1 MKLGCQARSFGKGIY
16 PDEATFLD
24 VVRQTG
30 EVGFVGLET
39 NWKNLER
46 YFEAPETFKSILD
59 DAGLEFIGAH
69 YGAPHWDEAERG
81 RIREEGVQI
90 ADFVAAVGGR
100 YIVCSGRRPN
110 QGDVAEEMWEKT
122 AEGLNLLGD
131 ECAPKGVKLAYHN
144 HWWECEQEGL
154 PKLAQYASPDTVGFA
169 FDTGHHER
177 AGKNSAD
184 LVRALPGR
192 MDIIHLGDYASD
204 AGGNVLRPRL
214 GSGVLDLADLRSA
227 LEGFTGWLVLEEE
240 NDVASPIDEVS
251 ECIKVMREFVEGNV

>member
-24 VVRQTG
+24 VVRQVG

-46 YFEAPETFKSILD
+46 YFDVPERFKQILD

-69 YGAPHWDEAERG
+69 YGAAHWDDAERA
-81 RIREEGVQI
+81 RIRGEGLRI
-90 ADFVAAVGGR
+90 ADFVAAVGGW

-110 QGDVAEEMWEKT
+110 QGDVSEDMWEKT

-144 HWWECEQEGL
+144 HWWECEQDGL
-154 PKLAQYASPDTVGFA
+154 PTLAKYANPETVGFA
-169 FDTGHHER
+169 FDTGHNER
-177 AGKNSAD
+177 AGKNAAE
-184 LVRALPGR
+184 LVHALSER
-192 MDIIHLGDYASD
+192 MDIIHLADYAED

-214 GSGVLDLADLRSA
+214 GTGAMDMAGLRSA
-227 LEGFTGWLVLEEE
+227 LAGFTRWLVLEEE
-240 NDVASPIDEVS
+240 NDVPSPKDEV
-251 ECIKVMREFVEGNV
+251 EACIVVMRKFVEGTV